1 MYQIQT
7 IYIKNYKSI
16 QEEILDFWANKSVLV
31 WKNDTWKTNFLKAIR
46 CWLNHK
52 KIKKSDFLD
61 KKNRIEIK
69 IIFRHKEQHYEIL
82 LKSKIINDSVKTDI
96 VVPPEIEEYYNK
108 TQIVYI
114 PSDRKYKKKDKKSGY
129 HTLINLILENKTHSN
144 LEKIY
149 LDKINGLWNIAKLSA
164 SKNTTLLISLL
175 ELYLHTIKHAKNE
188 WFKIFILD
196 QPENFLHPHATK
208 LIDNLLLKISALQN
222 TQIFYSTHSPDLVA
236 NFKKNIYELSDVVF
250 VHRENNYSKAKKL
263 KNPNRRYNKIM
274 INLIFKNASI
284 FFSDAV
290 ILVEGETERVA
301 LPNIY
306 ENWDWKHEKL
316 HIKQDDNNF
325 NLELKNINIID
336 VWGKWALAEWYSF
349 SCEIFWKD
357 NVFAMIDKDPDY
369 EEDKQMIIR
378 TIKKVHRIDN
388 VYENQFKDYNWIV
401 LDWEFESYYKKSVI
415 KQFLEETI
423 LERSEKFWDQKYP
436 QKIQENI
443 EILDYRM
450 AKLKQSKKISKEYA
464 KLFKKYFSKYWKPTI
479 AFNLSTYL
487 SKNKWYKSWIIEN
500 FKFIIEKLEK

>member
-7 IYIKNYKSI
+7 IQVKNYKSI
-16 QEEILDFWANKSVLV
+16 QEETIDFWANKNVFV
-31 WKNDTWKTNFLKAIR
+31 WKNDTGKTNFLKAIR
-46 CWLNHK
+46 CWFNHK
-52 KIKKSDFLD
+52 KIKKSDFLEKN
-61 KKNRIEIK
+61 KKIEITLY
-69 IIFRHKEQHYEIL
+69 FRHKEKKYEIV
-82 LKSKIINDSVKTDI
+82 LKSEIVNEKVITHINI
-96 VVPPEIEEYYNK
+96 PPEILKYYKK

-114 PSDRKYKKKDKKSGY
+114 SSDRKYKKKDKKSGY
-129 HTLINLILENKTHSN
+129 HTLINLILENKSQSN
-144 LEKIY
+144 LENIY

-175 ELYLHTIKHAKNE
+175 ELYLHTIKHAKND

-208 LIDNLLLKISALQN
+208 LIDNLLLKISSLQN

-236 NFKKNIYELSDVVF
+236 NFKKNIYELSDVIF

-263 KNPNRRYNKIM
+263 QNPNKRYNKIM

-290 ILVEGETERVA
+290 ILVEWETERVA

-306 ENWDWKHEKL
+306 ENWDWKNEKL
-316 HIKQDDNNF
+316 HIKQDDDNF

-336 VWGKWALAEWYSF
+336 VGWKWALSEWYSF
-349 SCEIFWKD
+349 SCEVFWKE

-369 EEDKQMIIR
+369 QEDKEMIIR

-388 VYENQFKDYNWIV
+388 VYESEFKNYNWIV
-401 LDWEFESYYKKSVI
+401 LDGEFEAYYKKSVI
-415 KQFLEETI
+415 QQFLTETI
-423 LERSEKFWDQKYP
+423 YERSEKFWDKKDP
-436 QKIQENI
+436 RKIQENI
-443 EILDYRM
+443 EILETRM
-450 AKLKQSKKISKEYA
+450 KKLNDSSKISKEYA
-464 KLFKKYFSKYWKPTI
+464 KLFKKYFNKYWKPTI